1 METITISSPSAFL
14 KSALLTP
21 STSTIR
27 PKKAAKKKIA
37 SSRIEKTAAIAIDGL
52 VKPKQS
58 KSRNGRNI
66 PLLFAYREPG
76 ICTDWGPGCVT
87 CKAKRLKCDETKP
100 TCQQCHKRGVDC
112 GGYKKDFKWR
122 SFEETSFM
130 SKPAPL
136 RIRKPSIPTEASQP
150 HPESPCASD
159 ASGSTVLPPFSQLTP
174 SASFIQFSPVSPY
187 VQQSLASTS
196 ASASSSFD
204 ASLPTSVALDRSIFS
219 EIDQPTSTP
228 NSLDAI
234 FEGTGT
240 LERSNTANSSFT
252 SGQSPRLIDLLLPG
266 TDLNAPPQ
274 DYVEFQ
280 PLQSDTPYQP
290 GPYIPMQEETFTV
303 NEDVEEILRQPIPA
317 AEAWIMRLPSL
328 SPSASSSSSS
338 AESSSFDLLNIYSQ
352 PKLDPRSPEM
362 LMLGFDTQ
370 TCGILSVKDGPT
382 ENPWRTHVWPLA
394 RDCPALYHAISS
406 MAAFHTSK
414 SKPSM
419 KVAGMEHM
427 RRSIRH
433 LASGIENMRI
443 DTALATTLVL
453 AFSESWDVHIS
464 TGIEHLRGA
473 KVLVN
478 QALTRHRQ
486 NSLDGEDLIRLRFLY
501 NTWVYMDVIAR
512 LTNVDDEDPGNINSS
527 LWTSFDPFGS
537 TTEVDP
543 LMGCATTLF
552 PLIGCVANLVRKVR
566 KSNSNSINII
576 SQANELKT
584 HLETWEPPSF
594 FEPPEDPTSEIQDSL
609 QTAEAY
615 RWATLLYLRQ
625 AVPEI
630 PTLSAAQLAK
640 KVLIYLATVPPGSR
654 AIIVQIYPLLA
665 AGCEAVTVEDR
676 AWVEDRWTMMSRRML
691 IGNVD
696 RCLEVVKEVWR
707 RRDAD
712 EAEKMQERN
721 RRVASRMT
729 SYLGSPMSSMKRA
742 FSAEEQAETDFFEW
756 PDAYAG
762 IKRRATEGDS
772 GMPTPVRVNRAHKS
786 GVDNLDN
793 IDFETTVRGRLHW
806 AGVMRDWEWEVL
818 LG

>member
-14 KSALLTP
+14 NSPLLTP

-27 PKKAAKKKIA
+27 PKKAVKKKLA
-37 SSRIEKTAAIAIDGL
+37 FSRIEKAVPVANDEL

-58 KSRNGRNI
+58 KSRNGGNI
-66 PLLFAYREPG
+66 AMLFAYR
-76 ICTDWGPGCVT
+76 CVT

-100 TCQQCHKRGVDC
+100 TCQQCHKRSVDC

-130 SKPAPL
+130 SKPAPP
-136 RIRKPSIPTEASQP
+136 RIRRPSISVEASLAQP
-150 HPESPCASD
+150 HSESPCASD
-159 ASGSTVLPPFSQLTP
+159 ASGSTAFAQFSQLSS
-174 SASFIQFSPVSPY
+174 SASFIQFPPISLCS
-187 VQQSLASTS
+187 QQSYPAVSTVGS
-196 ASASSSFD
+196 KSLD
-204 ASLPTSVALDRSIFS
+204 VSLPVTLVDDKPCALDQSIFP
-219 EIDQPTSTP
+219 EIDPPSSTP

-234 FEGTGT
+234 FDGAATV
-240 LERSNTANSSFT
+240 RSSNTANSSLT

-266 TDLNAPPQ
+266 TDLNAPPIGYMQ
-274 DYVEFQ
+274 FQ
-280 PLQSDTPYQP
+280 PLRSETPYQP
-290 GPYIPMQEETFTV
+290 GSYLPMQEEMFTV
-303 NEDVEEILRQPIPA
+303 DEDVEEIVRQPNPA
-317 AEAWIMRLPSL
+317 AEAWIMRLPSP
-328 SPSASSSSSS
+328 SPSVSSSSSS
-338 AESSSFDLLNIYSQ
+338 AESSLFDPLNLYSQ

-394 RDCPALYHAISS
+394 IDSPALYHAISS
-406 MAAFHTSK
+406 MAAFHNSK
-414 SKPSM
+414 LKPSM

-427 RRSIRH
+427 RRSIRL
-433 LASGIENMRI
+433 LASGIENMRT

-453 AFSESWDVHIS
+453 AFSESWDVHVS

-473 KVLVN
+473 KALVN
-478 QALTRHRQ
+478 RALTRHRQ
-486 NSLDGEDLIRLRFLY
+486 SSLSGEELIRLRFLY

-512 LTNVDDEDPGNINSS
+512 LTNVDDEDSGNINQS
-527 LWTSFDPFGS
+527 LWTSSDPFGS

-552 PLIGCVANLVRKVR
+552 PLIGRVASLVGKVR
-566 KSNSNSINII
+566 KSNSNSINIV
-576 SQANELKT
+576 SHANELKT
-584 HLETWEPPSF
+584 HLEMWEPPNF
-594 FEPPEDPTSEIQDSL
+594 FEPPEDPTSDIQDSL

-654 AIIVQIYPLLA
+654 AVIVQIYPLLA
-665 AGCEAVTVEDR
+665 AGCEAATSEDR
-676 AWVEDRWTMMSRRML
+676 AWVEDRWAMMSRRML

-696 RCLEVVKEVWR
+696 RCLEVVREVWR
-707 RRDAD
+707 RRDAN
-712 EAEKMQERN
+712 EAEKMLEYN
-721 RRVASRMT
+721 RRIASRMT
-729 SYLGSPMSSMKRA
+729 SYLDSPMSSMKRA
-742 FSAEEQAETDFFEW
+742 FSAEDQAEAEFFEW
-756 PDAYAG
+756 PNAYDG
-762 IKRRATEGDS
+762 FKRRATEGGS
-772 GMPTPVRVNRAHKS
+772 GIPAPVRVNRAHKS
-786 GVDNLDN
+786 APDILDN
-793 IDFETTVRGRLHW
+793 IEFETTVRGRLHW
-806 AGVMRDWEWEVL
+806 AGVMRDWQWEVL